1 MFMTKESLV
10 AGLNK
15 DGMQALVRLINLI
28 GTPALVILAGIAINQ
43 FDTIIKNQEAGF
55 EVQAEH
61 KRRLDADSIA
71 LAKLVKADHLFIAKQ
86 DACLYALD
94 INSAMGKEWKVDYDK
109 RRNVLIEE
117 NKFLNP

>member
-1 MFMTKESLV
+1 MTKESLI

-43 FDTIIKNQEAGF
+43 FDTIIKNQQAGF

-61 KRRLDADSIA
+61 KRRLDSISDNIN
-71 LAKLVKADHLFIAKQ
+71 KLVKADHLFIAKQ

-94 INSAMGKEWKVDYDK
+94 INSQIGKEWKVDYEK